1 MRKNIKRGLAVVLSS
16 TLLLGSTVFCQAAGG
31 IYKYETSAIGS
42 AVIVAEGNI
51 GLYTAK
57 LQGSNAGIV
66 TNAKFSVGKN
76 RSYDNVTV
84 GIKSLPAYSK
94 KYTDKRFTAKGIN
107 RMRLYKGANAVLSI
121 SDQS

>member
-16 TLLLGSTVFCQAAGG
+16 TLLLGSTVFCQAAGR
-31 IYKYETSAIGS
+31 IYKYESSAIGS

-76 RSYDNVTV
+76 GSYVNVV
-84 GIKSLPAYSK
+84 GITKLPAYST
-94 KYTDKRFTAKGIN
+94 KYTNKRFSAKGSN
-107 RMRLYKGANAVLSI
+107 RMRLYKGANEVLSI